1 MEHVIEALTEEVNR
15 LKTRLAVQFM
25 DATDE
30 DKQFA
35 ERLFR
40 EQQDEIAI
48 LNIELSSVKKSRD
61 EFQAEG
67 QKLKRKILAL
77 EKKMKG

>member
-15 LKTRLAVQFM
+15 LKTLLAVQLM

-48 LNIELSSVKKSRD
+48 LNIELASVKKSRD
-61 EFQAEG
+61 EFQAES
-67 QKLKRKILAL
+67 QKLKRRILAL

>member
-30 DKQFA
+30 DKQLA
-35 ERLFR
+35 DRIFR

-61 EFQAEG
+61 EFQAES
-67 QKLKRKILAL
+67 QKLKRRILAL